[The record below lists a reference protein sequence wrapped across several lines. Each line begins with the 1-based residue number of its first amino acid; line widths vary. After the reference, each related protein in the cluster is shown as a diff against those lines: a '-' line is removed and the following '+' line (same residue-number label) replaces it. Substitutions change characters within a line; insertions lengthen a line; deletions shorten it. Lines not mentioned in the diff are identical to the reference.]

1 MRILVT
7 GGAGYIGSH
16 TLLAVLA
23 AGHEAHVLDNF
34 SNSHPEALDRVRRLS
49 NREFGVTRADLRD
62 KAAMAAA
69 VAEARPEAVIHF
81 AGLKAVGESVAR
93 PLAYF
98 DNNVGGTVAL
108 LEALQA
114 SGCRRFVFSSSATV
128 YGDPDYL
135 PIDESHPR
143 RATNPYGRTKLQIEE
158 MLEDLAVSDPAW
170 SIALLRYFN
179 PVGAHPSG
187 RIGEDPAGI
196 PNNLMPFIA
205 QVAVGRRPHLN
216 VFGDDYG
223 TPDGTGVRDYI
234 HVTDLARAHLA
245 AVDWAAADGTA
256 ADGTAAGAAGG
267 APRGEGRGC
276 TAFNLGTG
284 RGTSVKEMVAAFAE
298 AAGRPVP
305 TVIAPRRAGDIAACW
320 ADPGKA
326 EAALGWRAELD
337 LAAMCRSTWAW
348 QSQNPQGYR
357 DADAAAG

>member
-23 AGHEAHVLDNF
+23 AGHAAHVVDNF
-34 SNSHPEALDRVRRLS
+34 SNAHPEALNRVRRLS
-49 NREFGVTRADLRD
+49 NRDFGVTRADLRD
-62 KAAMAAA
+62 RAAMAAV

-93 PLAYF
+93 PLSYF

-114 SGCRRFVFSSSATV
+114 SPCRRFVFSSSATV
-128 YGDPDYL
+128 YGDPDRL
-135 PIDESHPR
+135 PIDEDHPR

-187 RIGEDPAGI
+187 QIGEDPAGI

-216 VFGDDYG
+216 VFGDDYD

-245 AVDWAAADGTA
+245 AVSWASAPDP
-256 ADGTAAGAAGG
+256 GG
-267 APRGEGRGC
+267 AGRGC
-276 TAFNLGTG
+276 VAFNLGTG
-284 RGTSVKEMVAAFAE
+284 RGTSVREMVAAFAA

-305 TVIAPRRAGDIAACW
+305 TVTAPRRAGDIAACW
-320 ADPGKA
+320 ADPAKA
-326 EAALGWRAELD
+326 EAALGWRAELG
-337 LAAMCRSTWAW
+337 LEEMCQSTWAW
-348 QSQNPQGYR
+348 QSRNPQGYR
-357 DADAAAG
+357 DPEAAAG

>member
-16 TLLAVLA
+16 TLIAVLA
-23 AGHEAHVLDNF
+23 AGHEAHVVDNF
-34 SNSHPEALDRVRRLS
+34 SNSHPEALARVRRLS
-49 NREFGVTRADLRD
+49 NRDFAVTAADLRD
-62 KAAMAAA
+62 RAAMAAA

-81 AGLKAVGESVAR
+81 AGLKAVGESVAK

-114 SGCRRFVFSSSATV
+114 SDCRRFVFSSSATV
-128 YGDPDYL
+128 YGDPDHL
-135 PIDESHPR
+135 PIGEGHPR

-187 RIGEDPAGI
+187 DIGEDPAGI

-216 VFGDDYG
+216 VFGDDYD

-245 AVDWAAADGTA
+245 AVDWAGGD
-256 ADGTAAGAAGG
+256 AGG
-267 APRGEGRGC
+267 ASGGASGGDTPRGKGRGC
-276 TAFNLGTG
+276 EAFNLGTG
-284 RGTSVKEMVAAFAE
+284 QGTSVREMVAAFAA
-298 AAGRPVP
+298 AAGRPVA
-305 TVIAPRRAGDIAACW
+305 TVTAPRRAGDIAASW

-326 EAALGWRAELD
+326 EAALGWRAELGLED
-337 LAAMCRSTWAW
+337 MCRSTWAW
-348 QSQNPQGYR
+348 QSRNPRGYR
-357 DADAAAG
+357 DPEAAAG

>member
-23 AGHEAHVLDNF
+23 AGHEAHVIDNF
-34 SNSHPEALDRVRRLS
+34 SNSHPEALARVRRLS
-49 NREFGVTRADLRD
+49 NRDFDVTEADIRD

-69 VAEARPEAVIHF
+69 VAAARPEAVIHF
-81 AGLKAVGESVAR
+81 AGLKAVGESVAK
-93 PLAYF
+93 PLSYF
-98 DNNVGGTVAL
+98 DVNVGGTVAL

-114 SGCRRFVFSSSATV
+114 ADCRRFVFSSSATV

-135 PIDESHPR
+135 PIDEGHPR

-158 MLEDLAVSDPAW
+158 MLEDLAVSDPSW

-187 RIGEDPAGI
+187 DIGEDPAGI

-216 VFGDDYG
+216 IFGDDYD

-245 AVDWAAADGTA
+245 AVDWAAGGSPGT
-256 ADGTAAGAAGG
+256 G
-267 APRGEGRGC
+267 GRGC
-276 TAFNLGTG
+276 QAFNLGTG
-284 RGTSVKEMVAAFAE
+284 QGTSVREMVAAFAT

-305 TVIAPRRAGDIAACW
+305 TVTAPRRAGDIAACW
-320 ADPGKA
+320 ADPSRA
-326 EAALGWRAELD
+326 EAALGWRAELG
-337 LAAMCRSTWAW
+337 LADMCRSTWAW
-348 QSQNPQGYR
+348 QSRNPQGYR
-357 DADAAAG
+357 DPGAAAG

>member
-23 AGHEAHVLDNF
+23 AGHEAHVIDNF
-34 SNSHPEALDRVRRLS
+34 SNSHPEALARVRRLS
-49 NREFGVTRADLRD
+49 NRDFDVTEADIRD
-62 KAAMAAA
+62 KAAMTAA
-69 VAEARPEAVIHF
+69 VAAARPEAVIHF
-81 AGLKAVGESVAR
+81 AGLKAVGKSVEK
-93 PLAYF
+93 PLSYF
-98 DNNVGGTVAL
+98 DVNVGGTVAL

-114 SGCRRFVFSSSATV
+114 ADCRRFVFSSSATV

-135 PIDESHPR
+135 PIDEGHPR

-158 MLEDLAVSDPAW
+158 MLEDLAVSDPSW

-187 RIGEDPAGI
+187 DIGEDPAGI

-216 VFGDDYG
+216 IFGDDYD

-245 AVDWAAADGTA
+245 AVDWAAGGSPGT
-256 ADGTAAGAAGG
+256 G
-267 APRGEGRGC
+267 GRGC
-276 TAFNLGTG
+276 QAFNLGTG
-284 RGTSVKEMVAAFAE
+284 QGTSVREMVAAFAT

-305 TVIAPRRAGDIAACW
+305 TVTAPRRAGDIAACW
-320 ADPGKA
+320 ADPSRA
-326 EAALGWRAELD
+326 EAALGWRAELG
-337 LAAMCRSTWAW
+337 LADMCRSTWAW
-348 QSQNPQGYR
+348 QSRNPQGYR
-357 DADAAAG
+357 DPEAAAG

>member
-23 AGHEAHVLDNF
+23 AGHEAHVIDNF
-34 SNSHPEALDRVRRLS
+34 SNSHPEALARVRRLS
-49 NREFGVTRADLRD
+49 NRDFAVTEADIRD

-69 VAEARPEAVIHF
+69 VAAARPEAVIHF
-81 AGLKAVGESVAR
+81 AGLKAVGESVAK
-93 PLAYF
+93 PLSYF
-98 DNNVGGTVAL
+98 DVNVGGTVAL

-114 SGCRRFVFSSSATV
+114 ADCRRFVFSSSATV

-135 PIDESHPR
+135 PIDEGHPR

-158 MLEDLAVSDPAW
+158 MLEDLAASDPSW

-187 RIGEDPAGI
+187 DIGEDPAGI

-216 VFGDDYG
+216 IFGDDYD

-245 AVDWAAADGTA
+245 AVDWAAGGSPGT
-256 ADGTAAGAAGG
+256 G
-267 APRGEGRGC
+267 GRGC
-276 TAFNLGTG
+276 QAFNLGTG
-284 RGTSVKEMVAAFAE
+284 QGTSVREMVAAFAD

-305 TVIAPRRAGDIAACW
+305 TVTAPRRAGDIAACW
-320 ADPGKA
+320 ADPSRA
-326 EAALGWRAELD
+326 EAALGWRAELG
-337 LAAMCRSTWAW
+337 LADMCRSTWAW
-348 QSQNPQGYR
+348 QSRNPQGYR
-357 DADAAAG
+357 DPGAAAG

>member
-81 AGLKAVGESVAR
+81 AGLKAVGESVAK

-135 PIDESHPR
+135 PIDENHPR

-158 MLEDLAVSDPAW
+158 MLEDLAVSDPTW

-245 AVDWAAADGTA
+245 AVNWAAADT
-256 ADGTAAGAAGG
+256 
-267 APRGEGRGC
+267 PRGC

-305 TVIAPRRAGDIAACW
+305 TVVAPRRAGDISACW
-320 ADPGKA
+320 ADPAKA
-326 EAALGWRAELD
+326 EAALGWRAELG
-337 LAAMCRSTWAW
+337 LADMCRSTWAW
-348 QSQNPQGYR
+348 QSRNPQGYR
-357 DADAAAG
+357 DADAAAS

>member
-23 AGHEAHVLDNF
+23 AGHEAHVIDNF
-34 SNSHPEALDRVRRLS
+34 SNSHPEALARVRRLS
-49 NREFGVTRADLRD
+49 NRDFDVTEADIRD

-69 VAEARPEAVIHF
+69 VAAARPEAVIHF
-81 AGLKAVGESVAR
+81 AGLKAVGESVAK
-93 PLAYF
+93 PLSYF
-98 DNNVGGTVAL
+98 DVNVGGTVAL

-114 SGCRRFVFSSSATV
+114 ADCRRFVFSSSATV

-135 PIDESHPR
+135 PIDEGHPR

-158 MLEDLAVSDPAW
+158 MLEDLAVSDPSW

-187 RIGEDPAGI
+187 DIGEDPAGI

-216 VFGDDYG
+216 VFGDDYD

-245 AVDWAAADGTA
+245 AVDWAAG
-256 ADGTAAGAAGG
+256 AAGATETG
-267 APRGEGRGC
+267 GRGC
-276 TAFNLGTG
+276 QAFNLGTG
-284 RGTSVKEMVAAFAE
+284 QGTSVREMVAAFAT

-305 TVIAPRRAGDIAACW
+305 TVTAPRRAGDIAACW
-320 ADPGKA
+320 ADPSRAG
-326 EAALGWRAELD
+326 AALGWRAELG
-337 LAAMCRSTWAW
+337 LADMCRSTWTW
-348 QSQNPQGYR
+348 QSRNPQGYR
-357 DADAAAG
+357 DPEAAAG

>member
-23 AGHEAHVLDNF
+23 AGHEAHVIDNF
-34 SNSHPEALDRVRRLS
+34 SNSHPEALARVRRLS
-49 NREFGVTRADLRD
+49 NRDFAVTEADIRD

-69 VAEARPEAVIHF
+69 VAAARPEAVIHF
-81 AGLKAVGESVAR
+81 AGLKAVGESVAK
-93 PLAYF
+93 PLSYF
-98 DNNVGGTVAL
+98 DVNVGGTVAL

-114 SGCRRFVFSSSATV
+114 ADCRRFVFSSSATV

-135 PIDESHPR
+135 PIDEGHPR

-158 MLEDLAVSDPAW
+158 MLEDLAASDPSW

-187 RIGEDPAGI
+187 DIGEDPAGI

-216 VFGDDYG
+216 IFGDDYD

-245 AVDWAAADGTA
+245 AVDWAAGGSPGT
-256 ADGTAAGAAGG
+256 G
-267 APRGEGRGC
+267 GRGC
-276 TAFNLGTG
+276 QAFNLGTG
-284 RGTSVKEMVAAFAE
+284 QGTSVREMVAAFAD

-305 TVIAPRRAGDIAACW
+305 TVTAPRRAGDIAACW
-320 ADPGKA
+320 ADPSRAK
-326 EAALGWRAELD
+326 AALGWRAELG
-337 LAAMCRSTWAW
+337 LADMCRSTWAW
-348 QSQNPQGYR
+348 QSRNPQGYR
-357 DADAAAG
+357 DPGAAAG